1 MMAKIELGKP
11 LELVA
16 VEEGFRDGALVHK
29 GSTFVFTPTKLD
41 KKTNEPR
48 LPKWAALPGDQR
60 LKPKPERSGDIRPAA
75 AKTASRAK
83 LDGMAIIE

>member
-1 MMAKIELGKP
+1 MKIELGKP
-11 LELVA
+11 VELVA

-29 GSTFVFTPTKLD
+29 GSTFTFTPTKLD

-48 LPKWAALPGDQR
+48 IPKWAAVPGDQR

-75 AKTASRAK
+75 AKTASRVK
-83 LDGMAIIE
+83 LGDMAITD